1 MATGSPH
8 EEDAARDPLVRAR
21 SLMEAFARDTGIDS
35 AQPPRR
41 YLWTDA
47 FAVCNYLGLHRP
59 DDPREGWISG
69 LPEAEGARH
78 PTAGGLRIGKPL
90 PERKPGEPY
99 DRQLEWERDGQ
110 YFHYLT
116 RWMHALDRVWTV
128 TGDPEHHRWAVE
140 LADAAVR
147 GFSRASGGERR
158 LQWKM
163 SINLGRALV
172 PSMGQH
178 DPLDGYL
185 TICVLR
191 ATAPEKE
198 PGQRDEAG
206 SLLGLELHA
215 LREMVQRGR
224 GSWAT
229 SDALGAGGLLLDAHR
244 ALQLRARGTPD
255 LLEGLPG
262 ELLDESLRSVAA
274 VAGSG
279 FRVRS
284 AEARLAFRELGLSIG
299 LAAVERMKR
308 WVPAR
313 ERPESD
319 GGADKER
326 DGTDDERGRTPSS
339 IDEPRIR
346 ALERYL
352 TLRDEFHRF
361 WLDPRSQQAE
371 SWTGHEDI
379 SRVMLA
385 TSLAPD
391 GYLRLEP

>member
-1 MATGSPH
+1 
-8 EEDAARDPLVRAR
+8 
-21 SLMEAFARDTGIDS
+21 MEAFAGDTGIDS
-35 AQPPRR
+35 ARAPRR
-41 YLWTDA
+41 YLWTDS
-47 FAVCNYLGLHRP
+47 FAVCNYLGLHQATGEDRFLELALALVRQVHEVLGRHRP
-59 DDPREGWISG
+59 DDPRDGWISG
-69 LPEAEGARH
+69 LPEAEGAQH

-90 PERKPGEPY
+90 PERKPSEPY

-116 RWMHALDRVWTV
+116 RWMHALNRVWTV

-140 LADAAVR
+140 LADAALR

-163 SINLGRALV
+163 SINLSRPLV

-185 TICVLR
+185 ALCALR
-191 ATAPEKE
+191 ATAPEKD
-198 PGQRDEAG
+198 PGRNAG
-206 SLLGLELHA
+206 SRSVLGLELHA

-229 SDALGAGGLLLDAHR
+229 SDALGAGGLLVDAYR
-244 ALQLRARGTPD
+244 ALQLRTRGSPD

-284 AEARLAFRELGLSIG
+284 AESRLAFRELGLSIG
-299 LAAVERMKR
+299 LATVERMKR
-308 WVPAR
+308 WVRSPDR
-313 ERPESD
+313 SEVEGEGD
-319 GGADKER
+319 GGV
-326 DGTDDERGRTPSS
+326 SS
-339 IDEPRIR
+339 IDEPRVR
-346 ALERYL
+346 ALERYV
-352 TLRDEFHRF
+352 TLRDEIHRF
-361 WLDPRSQQAE
+361 WLDPRSRRADT
-371 SWTGHEDI
+371 WTGHEDI

-391 GYLRLEP
+391 GYLAL